1 MQSEGLGYCIMNRP
15 SYSYTYIVG
24 LQKSMA
30 WFKTMDDGRSIIVF
44 LLYILAW
51 LSQGRMTNFPVF
63 IASKS
68 FDLINHHIPKIK

>member
-30 WFKTMDDGRSIIVF
+30 WFKTTEDGRFINIF
-44 LLYILAW
+44 LLHW
-51 LSQGRMTNFPVF
+51 QLSQGQMANSPVF

-68 FDLINHHIPKIK
+68 FDL